1 MLRRG
6 VGPDPR
12 RARARLAAPWANPG
26 RGWTYQK
33 APPKEEAQPG
43 GQEKKEEK
51 KEEIKAEPIDVS
63 DVTNIV
69 RNDYNQSFVDLG
81 IRPQNHL
88 RDADPATRYIEYPK
102 LERVVQLKNEILKVR
117 NTPAMYLQCDMKT
130 FDFSTLGTDF
140 DVVLMDPPWEEYAQ
154 RCEQT
159 HVTCE
164 DLTPWSMAELE
175 EIPMNKIAKPTAFLF
190 LWCGVKHLED
200 ARALFRKWGF
210 RRVEDVCWL
219 KTNHSKAKTLG
230 THASLI
236 QRVTEHCLMGI
247 RGGVKRS
254 SDTHMVHSNIDTD
267 IIIDEEPEE
276 VGSTR
281 KPDELYDIIEH
292 FCLARQRIE
301 LFGRDHNIR
310 PGWVTVGKE
319 ITKSNYDGELYKS
332 WFHGDLCYPEVTTH
346 VGGRF
351 VGTSPE
357 IEETRPRSPGADRR
371 RD

>member
-1 MLRRG
+1 MRERSPRGALAGMPPGVPLTGGFLPPGAPLPPGLGAPRMEPRLDPRLDPRLLEMSMLRRG

-33 APPKEEAQPG
+33 APPKEAQPG

-117 NTPAMYLQCDMKT
+117 NTPAMYMQCDMKT

-159 HVTCE
+159 HVT
-164 DLTPWSMAELE
+164 
-175 EIPMNKIAKPTAFLF
+175 
-190 LWCGVKHLED
+190 
-200 ARALFRKWGF
+200 
-210 RRVEDVCWL
+210 
-219 KTNHSKAKTLG
+219 
-230 THASLI
+230 
-236 QRVTEHCLMGI
+236 
-247 RGGVKRS
+247 
-254 SDTHMVHSNIDTD
+254 
-267 IIIDEEPEE
+267 
-276 VGSTR
+276 
-281 KPDELYDIIEH
+281 
-292 FCLARQRIE
+292 
-301 LFGRDHNIR
+301 
-310 PGWVTVGKE
+310 
-319 ITKSNYDGELYKS
+319 
-332 WFHGDLCYPEVTTH
+332 
-346 VGGRF
+346 
-351 VGTSPE
+351 
-357 IEETRPRSPGADRR
+357 
-371 RD
+371 